1 MMEGNVIAPADALI
15 HLLRSSLRTDGSQ
28 PFTQVV
34 LYTSFGVVRGR
45 IGYAFAQVLKEEQIS
60 NTNPFHAV
68 IELDDVVIEHYSNHL
83 PKATFN
89 RLYVR
94 LNDVQGFALI

>member
-1 MMEGNVIAPADALI
+1 MNEGSITANADALI
-15 HLLRSSLRTDGSQ
+15 HLLRSSLTADGAQSFAQ
-28 PFTQVV
+28 IV

-45 IGYAFAQVLKEEQIS
+45 IGYAFAQVLKEEKIS

-68 IELDDVVIEHYSNHL
+68 IELDDVMVDHYSNHL
-83 PKATFN
+83 PNASFS

-94 LNDVQGFALI
+94 LSNVKGFALI